1 MASFETEQ
9 EAFWA
14 GDFGDAYVARNQSA
28 SVVAANR
35 ALFAAVLQRTRD
47 VSRVLEI
54 GANIGQ
60 NLMALRSLAPD
71 AKLSAIEINTQAAA
85 RLREL
90 GGIDVHEGSL
100 LEFEPRRDWDLVLVK
115 GVLIHVAP
123 DRLETAY
130 DVIHGCAQRYV
141 CLVEYYN
148 PVPVEVEYRGHSG
161 RLFKRDFAGEM
172 LDRFPDLR
180 LVDYGFVYHR
190 DPVFPLDDTTWFLLE
205 TSVAG

>member
-1 MASFETEQ
+1 MTFTTEQ

-14 GDFGDAYVARNQSA
+14 GDFGDSYVARNQSA
-28 SVVAANR
+28 SAVAANR
-35 ALFAAVLQRTRD
+35 ALFAAVLRQTRG
-47 VSRVLEI
+47 VSRVLEL

-60 NLMALRSLAPD
+60 NLIAIRSLAPD
-71 AKLSAIEINTQAAA
+71 AHLSAVEINTQATDH
-85 RLREL
+85 LREL

-100 LEFEPRRDWDLVLVK
+100 LDFTPRPDWDLVLVK

-123 DRLETAY
+123 ERLDTAY
-130 DVIHGCAQRYV
+130 DVIHGCTRRYV

-161 RLFKRDFAGEM
+161 RLFKRDFAGEL
-172 LDRFPDLR
+172 LDRFPDLK

-190 DPVFPLDDTTWFLLE
+190 DPVFPLDDTSWFLLE
-205 TSVAG
+205 RCA